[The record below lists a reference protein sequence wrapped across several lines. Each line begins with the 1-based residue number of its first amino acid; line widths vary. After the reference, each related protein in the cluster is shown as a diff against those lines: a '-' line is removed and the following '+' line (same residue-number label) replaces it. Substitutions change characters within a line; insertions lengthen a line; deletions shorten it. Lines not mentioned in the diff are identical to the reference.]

1 MDIERRIEKIEQE
14 VVEVRKY
21 VNDISHVVARLEED
35 VQWIKI
41 IGTWIIGL
49 VSGVLGL
56 SWWSFLM

>member
-14 VVEVRKY
+14 VVEVRKF
-21 VNDISHVVARLEED
+21 VNDISHTVARLEED

-49 VSGVLGL
+49 VSGILGL
-56 SWWSFLM
+56 SLWSLLM

>member
-1 MDIERRIEKIEQE
+1 MDIERRIEKIERE
-14 VVEVRKY
+14 VVEMRKY
-21 VNDISHVVARLEED
+21 VNDISHTVARLEED

-56 SWWSFLM
+56 SLWSLLM

>member
-1 MDIERRIEKIEQE
+1 MGIERRIEKIEQE
-14 VVEVRKY
+14 LEQVRKF
-21 VNDISHVVARLEED
+21 VNDISYAVARLEED

-56 SWWSFLM
+56 SLWSFLM